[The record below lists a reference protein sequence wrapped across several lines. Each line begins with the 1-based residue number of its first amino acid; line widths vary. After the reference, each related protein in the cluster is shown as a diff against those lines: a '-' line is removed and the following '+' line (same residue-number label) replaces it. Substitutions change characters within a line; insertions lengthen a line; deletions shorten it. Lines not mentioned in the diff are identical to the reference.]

1 MSRFLFI
8 VILAALSM
16 LGALS
21 IDAYLPALPAIG
33 REFAAPA
40 DAVRQSLTAY
50 VLAFAF
56 MTLFYGT
63 LSDSFGRRPVVLI
76 SLIVYL
82 LASVGAALAHS
93 LEVLIAFR
101 LLQGFSAGGGAV
113 VSRAIV
119 GDLFTGAQAQKI
131 MSWISV
137 VFGLAPALAP
147 VLGGHLL
154 ALAGWRSIFFFIC
167 GFGLLLFAACVV
179 WLPESLPR
187 EKRQEFHPKVI
198 LANYWEVASHPRF
211 LLRIASIALAFSGIM
226 VYVAAAPVFVID
238 ILDLTVTDFG
248 WLFIPFIGGMTLGSL
263 ATAKLSHRIK
273 SEAIIRGSFVI
284 MILAACASLIYYAWL
299 PMRVPWAILPLVFY
313 AFGAAAGT
321 PVMTMIAIEM
331 FPKVRGLAA
340 SLQAFSFMLLFAI
353 ISGLVASYLSASPI
367 RFALA
372 TTVGAVLCVVCWVLA
387 ALLPGDS
394 DTADR

>member
-1 MSRFLFI
+1 MSWLLI

-33 REFAAPA
+33 QEFSASP
-40 DAVRQSLTAY
+40 DAVRHSLTVY

-82 LASVGAALAHS
+82 VASMGAACAPS
-93 LEVLIAFR
+93 LEMLVFFR
-101 LLQGFSAGGGAV
+101 LIQGLSAGGGAV
-113 VSRAIV
+113 ASRAIV
-119 GDLFTGAQAQKI
+119 GDLFTGAQAQRI

-154 ALAGWRSIFFFIC
+154 ALSGWRSIFFFIAA
-167 GFGLLLFAACVV
+167 FTLLLFLACVV
-179 WLPESLPR
+179 RLPESLPR
-187 EKRQEFHPKVI
+187 DKRQEFHLKI
-198 LANYWEVASHPRF
+198 IIANYWEVASHPRF
-211 LLRIASIALAFSGIM
+211 LFRIASIALAFSGIM
-226 VYVAAAPVFVID
+226 VYVAAAPIFIVD
-238 ILDLTVTDFG
+238 ILHLTETDYG

-263 ATAKLSHRIK
+263 ATAKVSHRIK
-273 SEAIIRGSFVI
+273 PEAIIRISFVI
-284 MILAACASLIYYAWL
+284 MILAAAGGIVYYAWF
-299 PMRVPWAILPLVFY
+299 PMRVPWAIVSLVFY
-313 AFGAAAGT
+313 AFGAASAT

-340 SLQAFSFMLLFAI
+340 SLQAFSFMLLFGI
-353 ISGLVASYLSASPI
+353 VSGLVAPFLSASPV

-372 TTVGAVLCVVCWVLA
+372 TAIGAVLSLACWLLA
-387 ALLPGDS
+387 AALRGEPRHS
-394 DTADR
+394 EQ